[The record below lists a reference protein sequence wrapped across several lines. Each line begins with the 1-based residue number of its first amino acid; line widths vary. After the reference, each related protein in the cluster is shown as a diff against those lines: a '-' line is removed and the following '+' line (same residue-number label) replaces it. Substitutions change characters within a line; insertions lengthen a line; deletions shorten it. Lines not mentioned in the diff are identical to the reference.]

1 MEKKSE
7 EIAEFKFFFIKNY
20 KHSDPR
26 KTPQTPK
33 RTDVINRA
41 HHNNQ
46 NQWYKKKKKN
56 LKVAEEKRQRNKDRM
71 SKSLSRDY
79 VRQWRNILT
88 KRSKKL
94 PI

>member
-7 EIAEFKFFFIKNY
+7 EIIAEFKFFFIKNY

-26 KTPQTPK
+26 KTQQTPK

-46 NQWYKKKKKN
+46 NQ
-56 LKVAEEKRQRNKDRM
+56 
-71 SKSLSRDY
+71 
-79 VRQWRNILT
+79 
-88 KRSKKL
+88 
-94 PI
+94 